1 MVLTAETALDLING
15 CLMTWRNN
23 KIKKL
28 FGFFFKQVNTLGESV
43 SDLKLFS
50 VHCTMVQLWM
60 EKSGGS
66 VEAQGQAVS
75 KTQVKEWLSTR
86 QQEKTVLYLKNR
98 ERGTETG

>member
-1 MVLTAETALDLING
+1 
-15 CLMTWRNN
+15 
-23 KIKKL
+23 
-28 FGFFFKQVNTLGESV
+28 
-43 SDLKLFS
+43 
-50 VHCTMVQLWM
+50 M